1 MSSMPTWGE
10 ILVELQ
16 KSTVP
21 GSPPPFDAIRRKY
34 LAILSSYTGR
44 NTVLYSTYWNKPIAD
59 PASILINDE
68 DVQGFMEVFH
78 GLHGNSLDLIIHSPG
93 GQAESAEAIVS
104 YVRSKFSDVRVI
116 IPQLAMSA
124 ATMLACSANRMI
136 MGKHSSIGP
145 IDPQLLV
152 TDSRGMGQSIPA
164 QAILDQFDMAKE
176 QFKKPVNVGPW
187 LPILEQYG
195 PALLV
200 QCEYA
205 INLSRELV
213 QNWLERY
220 MFAGDKE
227 GGKTAERIA
236 KFLSNHNNF
245 RSHSRHISIQQA
257 QEIGLKVE
265 ALESD
270 QELQD
275 RVLSVFHATNHTF
288 GATGAVKIIE
298 NHEGKA
304 FIKQQL
310 TFGVQ
315 REQREQG
322 KK

>member
-1 MSSMPTWGE
+1 MPTWGE

-21 GSPPPFDAIRRKY
+21 GSPPPFDAVRRKY

-310 TFGVQ
+310 TLGVQ